1 MRDLDGNVIID
12 NNGVLSEVFY
22 PNVEDA
28 NYQATVLMS
37 I

>member
-1 MRDLDGNVIID
+1 MRDLDGNVILD
-12 NNGVLSEVFY
+12 NGGVLSEVLY